1 MLAARMYGKMD
12 IRLEEIPIPEIG
24 TGEILLRV
32 KAAAI
37 CGTDVR
43 MYRNGA
49 KGIDE
54 NHPLII
60 GHELSGVIEKA
71 GTGVYGYREGQRVA
85 VAPNMGCG
93 VCDTCV
99 RGDGHLCNGY
109 QALGINLDGGFA
121 EYMRIPEQAV
131 RGGNVTLLE
140 NNVSFQEAAINEALS
155 CVYNGFEHCNIRPG
169 DTVLVV
175 GAGPIGLMHGMMAV
189 MAGAGMVIFSDL
201 SQERLEE
208 CRRINPAFQ
217 VVRDHVEEYIE
228 EKTKG
233 RGVDVCIT
241 ACPSGA
247 AQSMALR
254 VAAVGGRVLFFG
266 GVPSDK
272 QEVVLNTNL
281 IHYKQLLVTG
291 TTRASLEQYRRTLQF
306 ISTGVLDVKQLITSE
321 ISLHDFHKG
330 MELAASASGLKNV
343 IIME

>member
-60 GHELSGVIEKA
+60 GHELSGVIEKV

-131 RGGNVTLLE
+131 RGGNVTSLE
-140 NNVSFQEAAINEALS
+140 DNVSFQEAAINEALS
-155 CVYNGFEHCNIRPG
+155 CVCNGFEPVSYTHLTLP
-169 DTVLVV
+169 
-175 GAGPIGLMHGMMAV
+175 
-189 MAGAGMVIFSDL
+189 
-201 SQERLEE
+201 
-208 CRRINPAFQ
+208 
-217 VVRDHVEEYIE
+217 
-228 EKTKG
+228 
-233 RGVDVCIT
+233 
-241 ACPSGA
+241 
-247 AQSMALR
+247 
-254 VAAVGGRVLFFG
+254 
-266 GVPSDK
+266 
-272 QEVVLNTNL
+272 TN
-281 IHYKQLLVTG
+281 
-291 TTRASLEQYRRTLQF
+291 
-306 ISTGVLDVKQLITSE
+306 
-321 ISLHDFHKG
+321 
-330 MELAASASGLKNV
+330 
-343 IIME
+343 